1 MKGRFEEL
9 SAWTEKQKE
18 ERLYFE
24 TQSKEAKERLTA
36 LSLENEKL
44 KQELE
49 KLTGKTERAF
59 EVSGLI
65 SCNFIMF
72 VFVVGSCL
80 DFKIKTFPVPAR
92 CLHYLERI
100 VMRRLVAILRVMCN
114 LW

>member
-44 KQELE
+44 KQELG

-65 SCNFIMF
+65 SC
-72 VFVVGSCL
+72 
-80 DFKIKTFPVPAR
+80 D
-92 CLHYLERI
+92 
-100 VMRRLVAILRVMCN
+100 
-114 LW
+114 